1 MFIDKLVPIVYLTR
15 LSKKGERE
23 LTAPGCFDINLPTLK
38 RHTNAVN
45 MQTIEPHAPLFNT
58 HKRVIVM

>member
-1 MFIDKLVPIVYLTR
+1 M
-15 LSKKGERE
+15 
-23 LTAPGCFDINLPTLK
+23 TAPDCFDINLPTLK

-45 MQTIEPHAPLFNT
+45 MQTIEPRTLLFNT